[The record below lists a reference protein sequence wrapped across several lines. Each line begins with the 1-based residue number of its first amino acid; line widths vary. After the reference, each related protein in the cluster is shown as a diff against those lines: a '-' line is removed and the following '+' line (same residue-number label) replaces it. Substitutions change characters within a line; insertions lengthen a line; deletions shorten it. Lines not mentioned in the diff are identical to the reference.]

1 MPLAR
6 AGSSSPPAGRSACW
20 PAPSAHRDA
29 QRREPG
35 RLLTGF
41 HSFRA
46 SRRARPQSHRPPPGP
61 HAPVRF
67 LSRSRTPQGSQRLC
81 GMLRTQTA
89 ARSRKNSRTF
99 QDEAQ
104 SQPLSRDASP
114 KPRKN
119 PRPHRRKMDQEPK
132 KEIKNAPP
140 RQPPAERG
148 PATTVNRHRGRSPRA
163 SSCRAPA
170 GNLSRPARARLPPLP
185 PFLLPSASSAGYM
198 LHVPAARC
206 LAAELSIA
214 AFPEPTQLQEKT
226 KNPTNFQE
234 IKEFPPQEPKKR
246 EAGEEEKKN
255 LPAGSRRINSRRE
268 PRRRPRT
275 PPR

>member
-61 HAPVRF
+61 HAPVRL

-89 ARSRKNSRTF
+89 ARSRKNSKTF

-206 LAAELSIA
+206 LSCRALDRGVPRTHTAAR
-214 AFPEPTQLQEKT
+214 KD
-226 KNPTNFQE
+226 
-234 IKEFPPQEPKKR
+234 QEPDKFPR
-246 EAGEEEKKN
+246 NQRVPTARAEEARSRGGRKEE
-255 LPAGSRRINSRRE
+255 LTSRKQTNKQ
-268 PRRRPRT
+268 
-275 PPR
+275 